1 MKNLIMKRAFFFG
14 LLFFAFGCNPEKP
27 ELEVPEIEGKVTLG
41 QNVPATGLAV
51 ENGGGTTSFTFSAN
65 KAWTASA
72 SVNWL
77 SVKPESGEAG
87 NDISLTVT
95 VQANETGDSR
105 TADITITCEKST
117 ATVPLTQLQN
127 NVMVLENQTFSV
139 AAAGE
144 TITLPVRTNVTV
156 TPSSDVAWITVAQTK
171 AVEDH
176 SFSITVAANEAYEER
191 EGHVTF
197 TSDAG
202 NAVITVKQEAAEEPS
217 DGIIRILAIGNSF
230 SQDAVEQY
238 LWNLFDA
245 VGETVII
252 GNMYIG
258 GCTLE
263 THYNNSVSDAGNY
276 YYRKVVDGTKTEQS
290 GKSLSFGLEDENW
303 NIVTFQQASGKSGIA
318 ASYEPY
324 LDSLIAYVGRKAPK
338 AKLYFHQTWA
348 YASSSDHAEFPNY
361 DKNQMTMYTAIV
373 GAVQQA
379 LAAHSKLVGVI
390 PSGTAIQNAR
400 TSYLGD
406 SFNRD
411 GYHLEA
417 TYGRFTAACTWYE
430 TLSGKDVTAN
440 PWHHSNINDAVSDL
454 CKAAAH
460 AAVAKPFEVTELVDY
475 KKPTVGDPNFT
486 KPVQIDFGGGSSA
499 TPEGWT
505 KVAVFKTEDPIY
517 LNNSEGVLSPI
528 TITGLEGF
536 TNTYNGVGSE
546 PDKTF
551 TVDGVDF
558 AKGVWSDGIIISG
571 TKEQGDVGPAKIVIS
586 GFDKDA
592 KYDFN
597 ILSVRWN
604 GSADARLCEYT
615 LAGASRSATLSIY
628 PGLKSDPTTVDMS
641 PYYVTFSEIAPAADG
656 TVTIEVVGKD
666 TTKAV
671 DGLVSALRISKHQ

>member
-1 MKNLIMKRAFFFG
+1 MKRAFFFG

-27 ELEVPEIEGKVTLG
+27 EPDVPEIEGKVTLG

-117 ATVPLTQLQN
+117 ATVPVTQLQN

-156 TPSSDVAWITVAQTK
+156 TPSSDVAWITVSQTK
-171 AVEDH
+171 AVEEH
-176 SFSITVAANEAYEER
+176 SFSITVGANEAYEER

-238 LWNLFDA
+238 LWDLFNAAGDA
-245 VGETVII
+245 VII

-263 THYNNSVSDAGNY
+263 THYKNSQSDEAKY
-276 YYRKVVDGTKTEQS
+276 EYRKVVDGNKTNQIS
-290 GKSLSFGLEDENW
+290 KSLSFGIEDEKW
-303 NIVTFQQASGKSGIA
+303 DIITLQQASGKSGLA
-318 ASYEPY
+318 NTYEPY
-324 LDSLIAYVGRKAPK
+324 LDSLIAYLGRKAPK

-348 YASSSDHAEFPNY
+348 YASSSNHDEFPNY
-361 DKNQMTMYTAIV
+361 DKNQMTMYSGIV
-373 GAVQQA
+373 DATQKA
-379 LAAHSKLVGVI
+379 LNAHSELVGVI
-390 PSGTAIQNAR
+390 PSGTAVQNGR

-406 SFNRD
+406 TFNRD
-411 GYHLEA
+411 GYHLET

-430 TLSGKDVTAN
+430 TLSGKNVTEN
-440 PWHHSNINDAVSDL
+440 PWHHSNISDAVAAV

-460 AAVAKPFEVTELVDY
+460 AAVVKPFEVTELVDY
-475 KKPTVGDPNFT
+475 LTPGVEDPDFVN
-486 KPVQIDFGGGSSA
+486 PVQIDFGGGSAAS
-499 TPEGWT
+499 PEGWT
-505 KVAVFKTEDPIY
+505 RVASFKIDAPVY
-517 LNNSEGVLSPI
+517 LYNSEGKTSSI
-528 TITGLEGF
+528 TITSLEGF
-536 TNTYNGVGSE
+536 TESYNGVGSE
-546 PDKTF
+546 PDKAISVGGIDF
-551 TVDGVDF
+551 PKAIWADGLLL
-558 AKGVWSDGIIISG
+558 KG
-571 TKEQGDVGPAKIVIS
+571 TKNEGDVGPAKIVIS
-586 GFDKDA
+586 GFDKDT

-597 ILSVRWN
+597 ILAVRYN
-604 GSADARLCEYT
+604 GSATARLCEYT
-615 LAGASRSATLSIY
+615 LAGAARSNTQSIY
-628 PGLKSDPTTVDMS
+628 PGLKTYTGEEDVSG
-641 PYYVTFSEIAPAADG
+641 YYVTFTEVQPAADG
-656 TVTIEVVGKD
+656 TVTVEIIGKD
-666 TTKAV
+666 TGAAA
-671 DGLVSALRISKHQ
+671 DALISALRISKHQ